1 MVKTVFD
8 LIKGKTFFLVS
19 LHFSFLKFKNTF
31 PPGAGSKKLLKK
43 LPILGKRSNFLRPCT
58 KLKSKISKY
67 CKILDLASNNSVY
80 SVCSKWQHDMCQ
92 TKLSKHTPPYYIH
105 RHRARVDKI
114 FADMVSEYSMT
125 TRTRCRRIIWLRG
138 HMFFA
143 AIFAKKKK
151 FRETVLAYSYGARVA
166 FLQKEGQKLVTLFL

>member
-125 TRTRCRRIIWLRG
+125 TRTWCRRIIWLRG
-138 HMFFA
+138 HKFFA
-143 AIFAKKKK
+143 AIFAKTKNSAKP
-151 FRETVLAYSYGARVA
+151 F
-166 FLQKEGQKLVTLFL
+166 